1 MRHAGSSVRSGDA
14 ARARLLA
21 DQAARSIAEQR
32 ARLAILSDRLD
43 YAART
48 TITQALTIRVRTDRR
63 LAPALGKLFQMA
75 LDG

>member
-1 MRHAGSSVRSGDA
+1 MLMTAHT
-14 ARARLLA
+14 ARTRLLA
-21 DQAARSIAEQR
+21 DQAARPIADQR

-48 TITQALTIRVRTDRR
+48 AITQTLTVRVRTDRR
-63 LAPALGKLFQMA
+63 FAPALGKLFQMA

>member
-1 MRHAGSSVRSGDA
+1 MTAQTA
-14 ARARLLA
+14 
-21 DQAARSIAEQR
+21 R

-48 TITQALTIRVRTDRR
+48 TITQTLTVRARTDRR
-63 LAPALGKLFQMA
+63 FAPVLGTLFRMA